1 MTSDQEAVLSAAR
14 RRGGALASGVPSAL
28 AALHHPELRWTTHRG
43 DLLTRDTYVAGNTGD
58 GLVWHGQQLEDAEV
72 VIVGNTAVL
81 TAVAVDEVAGGTFR
95 MRLTLTWV
103 RRSGEWLLL
112 AGHAGPLIG

>member
-1 MTSDQEAVLSAAR
+1 MTPDQEAVLSAAR
-14 RRGGALASGVPSAL
+14 RRAGALASGVPSAL

-43 DLLTRDTYVAGNTGD
+43 DFLSHDAYIAGNSGD
-58 GLVWHGQQLEDAEV
+58 GLVWHGQRLEEAQV
-72 VIVGNTAVL
+72 VIVGDTAVL
-81 TAVAVDEVAGGTFR
+81 TAVAVDELAQGTFR
-95 MRLTLTWV
+95 MRLTQTWV